1 MSVDWS
7 QVERLADEL
16 EFDAE
21 EVRKKVPP
29 VVRKGALNIKNDMR
43 RDASG
48 HPTYRYFP
56 LSITYDEIKNGL
68 GAEIGPDKD
77 LVQGPLGNL
86 LYFGKEKTSGVI
98 NISPPLDKEAP
109 RFERALADVAEDILK

>member
-7 QVERLADEL
+7 QVERLADDL

-21 EVRKKVPP
+21 AVRKKVPP

-43 RDASG
+43 QDASG

-56 LSITYDEIKNGL
+56 RSITYDEIKDGL
-68 GAEIGPDKD
+68 GAEIGPDKS
-77 LVQGPLGNL
+77 LVQGALGNL
-86 LYFGKEKTSGVI
+86 LYFGRSNTAGVLNI
-98 NISPPLDKEAP
+98 NPPLDKEAP